1 MKRSLVNLL
10 SAVLLCSFTLAG
22 CGGGTT
28 TTTGETTTAQ
38 ETKTETA
45 AETKEETEK
54 TEETKPAA
62 NTMPTEFK
70 QSPMLDSVAN
80 LPPLKDRL
88 PKEPKLT
95 NEMPADMLDYQ
106 IGTYGGELRTVTS
119 VVDWDADVFVMNNEA
134 LLNTPGILGKEITG
148 NVLKGYDV
156 TPDQKEFTFY
166 LREGLKWS
174 DGEPVTMEDFRF
186 TIEDLIGNKEYTPI
200 YPDWL
205 CAGGSNKGNPM
216 KFEVVDDWTFK
227 IKFDQPYGAFPIRLA
242 IQGWRGYTDLLK
254 PAHYL
259 KQFHPKYG
267 DKAAIDKEMKENKFD
282 SWIQLMSLKNVNNW
296 DLTKKKSIGYPS
308 LYPWILKEAKGNQY
322 VFERNPYYFKVDAEG
337 NQLPYIDKIVSNL
350 VQDIEMV
357 GMKTIA
363 GEVDFSRESAAL
375 IKMPLY
381 KENEKNGIT
390 ALLASMHVTP
400 TDVLINQTYKDPT
413 WKTVAQDV
421 RFRKALNYAMN
432 RDDIINTIYYG
443 FAEPGKI
450 VDSTY
455 NPEEANKLLDEMGMK
470 KGSDGIRTAP
480 DGKKFSFVFEVGAQA
495 PDIVPLTELI
505 VAEWQKLGLNVTMKR
520 IESSLWDQKIA
531 ANEIQVTMIWSHTP
545 LYYMNDWLPN
555 VWGNTWNLWRTNKG
569 TKGEEP
575 PAAVKAFY
583 DKMDKLSGL
592 SPEEAQATFEE
603 LKADMKENLWYF
615 VHIDNV
621 KQPLIINSK
630 LRNVSDKGFAIAANF
645 SAEQFFFEK

>member
-28 TTTGETTTAQ
+28 TTTGETTAAQ

-186 TIEDLIGNKEYTPI
+186 TIEDLIGDKEYTPI

>member
-186 TIEDLIGNKEYTPI
+186 TIEDLIGDKEYTPI